1 MTLRV
6 VAGSAHPTLARA
18 VAMGLGVEVAGSRVE
33 RFPDGEVRPE
43 IESVRGDDVYVV
55 QPTVPPVNEHL
66 VELALLIDACR
77 RSGAARVTAVAP
89 YFGYARQ
96 DRRTRS
102 GQGIGA
108 TVALGMLATA
118 DADRL
123 VVMDPHPPAFEAMST
138 IPTLTLTAATVMIE
152 ALTAAHLDPTIVVAP
167 DLGALKRAER
177 FGAAL
182 GLPVAVVQKSRQSS
196 TVVQALDLVGDVAG
210 RRALIVDDMI
220 ATGATIAA
228 AARLLTSRG
237 GEPVA
242 VLATHGLFVGE
253 TAAWLGSLGGATSM
267 VTDTVP
273 AGRAAP
279 EGLEVV
285 GVGPLLAEAIGRL
298 HAERSI
304 EDLLG

>member
-1 MTLRV
+1 MAQSTVSQRLRQ
-6 VAGSAHPTLARA
+6 LEDE
-18 VAMGLGVEVAGSRVE
+18 LGAAL
-33 RFPDGEVRPE
+33 
-43 IESVRGDDVYVV
+43 IVRGG
-55 QPTVPPVNEHL
+55 
-66 VELALLIDACR
+66 R
-77 RSGAARVTAVAP
+77 
-89 YFGYARQ
+89 
-96 DRRTRS
+96 
-102 GQGIGA
+102 
-108 TVALGMLATA
+108 
-118 DADRL
+118 
-123 VVMDPHPPAFEAMST
+123 
-138 IPTLTLTAATVMIE
+138 TLTLTAATVMIE

>member
-18 VAMGLGVEVAGSRVE
+18 VAMGLGVEVVGSRVE
-33 RFPDGEVRPE
+33 WFPDGEMRPE
-43 IESVRGDDVYVV
+43 VGSMRGDDVYVV

-66 VELALLIDACR
+66 VELALVIDACR

-108 TVALGMLATA
+108 TVALGMVAA
-118 DADRL
+118 AGADRL

-138 IPTLTLTAATVMIE
+138 IPTPTLTAATVMIE
-152 ALTAAHLDPTIVVAP
+152 ALAVANLDPTIVVAP
-167 DLGALKRAER
+167 DVEALKRAER

-210 RRALIVDDMI
+210 HRALIVDDMI
-220 ATGATIAA
+220 ATGATIEAA
-228 AARLLTSRG
+228 AQLLTSRG

-242 VLATHGLFVGE
+242 VVATHGLFVGE
-253 TAAWLGSLGGATSM
+253 AGDGLGSRTGAVSM

-273 AGRAAP
+273 VVRAAP

-285 GVGPLLAEAIGRL
+285 GIGPLLAEAIGRL